1 MNKHRRMQEIVN
13 TLRIRNMVNIRE
25 LTQKFEV
32 SEMTVRRDLNLLAE
46 ENLIDLIPGGAM
58 LKRPEESENR
68 YLVTNEESVRTI
80 EKLKIGQRAVSL
92 VQPNETIILDIGTT
106 TEYLAKFLR
115 EDAPITVLCY
125 TLNSLVEVYKKK
137 NCAIIFAGGYFHPET
152 MMFESQEGIELIR
165 RTRADKAFVSA
176 AGIHDELGVTT
187 IYPHELQAKKTI
199 LSSTKNR
206 ILVVDSSKFGTIK
219 SVYFA
224 EIGDFQ
230 TVITDGGIPERYA
243 TFIRDRGIELIV
255 V

>member
-25 LTQKFEV
+25 LTQKFDV

-46 ENLIDLIPGGAM
+46 ENLIDLIPGGAV
-58 LKRPEESENR
+58 LKRPEESESR

-80 EKLKIGQRAVSL
+80 EKLKIGQRAVSR

-137 NCAIIFAGGYFHPET
+137 NCAIIFAGGYFHPQT
-152 MMFESQEGIELIR
+152 MMFESPEGIELIR

-187 IYPHELQAKKTI
+187 VYPHELQAKKTI

-224 EIGDFQ
+224 EIADFQ
-230 TVITDGGIPERYA
+230 TIITDGGIPEKYA

>member
-25 LTQKFEV
+25 LTQKFDV

-46 ENLIDLIPGGAM
+46 ENLIDLIPGGAV
-58 LKRPEESENR
+58 LKRPEESESR

-206 ILVVDSSKFGTIK
+206 ILVVDSSKFGNIK

-230 TVITDGGIPERYA
+230 TVITDGGIPEKYA